1 MLHPFFKIGADV
13 AAVLALCG
21 IAYYVLCIKS
31 AAAFLRDCRQERP
44 ADITPPVSILKPL
57 RGADPEMYEA
67 FRSHCAQE
75 YPEYELIFGVAE
87 EDDPA
92 ITLVR
97 QLQREF
103 PQRPIRLIMCPQV
116 LGANLKVSNLVQMLP
131 AARYEYLLINDSD
144 IWVPTDYLRRV
155 MAPFSDPHIG
165 LVTALYRGA
174 AKGVFSRLEA
184 IGISTDFAAGVLAA
198 RELEG
203 IRFGLG
209 STLACSRSALND
221 IGGFAQVSDYLA
233 DDYEIGA
240 RIAAKGYQVLL
251 SAVVVET
258 YLPEYSFGGYWNHQ
272 LRWAR
277 TLRHAR
283 KWGYL
288 GVGTTYGV
296 PWALLAVAL
305 SQGANWS
312 LGLLAVALLLRGMM
326 AITVGRRVLRDP
338 LVLPNLWLLPLRD
351 TLALLLWGASYV
363 GRTVDWRGDRFALKD
378 GQLKRTGRRST
389 TGKLQ

>member
-1 MLHPFFKIGADV
+1 MLHHLLSIGADV
-13 AAVLALCG
+13 AAALAICG
-21 IAYYVLCIKS
+21 IAYYILCIKS
-31 AAAFLRDCRQERP
+31 AAAFLGDCRQAQP
-44 ADITPPVSILKPL
+44 GSFMPPVSIIKPL

-67 FRSHCAQE
+67 FRSHCLQE

-87 EDDPA
+87 ENDPA
-92 ITLVR
+92 IALVER
-97 QLQREF
+97 LQREF
-103 PQRPIRLIMCPQV
+103 PQRSIRLIMCPRV

-131 AARYEYLLINDSD
+131 AARFEFLVVNDSD
-144 IWVPTDYLRRV
+144 IRVPADYLRRV
-155 MAPFSDPHIG
+155 MAPFATPQTG

-174 AKGVFSRLEA
+174 ATGMLSRMEA

-209 STLACSRSALND
+209 STLAFPRRVLD
-221 IGGFAQVSDYLA
+221 DMGGFEPVLDYLA

-240 RIAAKGYQVLL
+240 RIAAQGHPVML
-251 SAVVVET
+251 SEVVVDT
-258 YLPEYSFGGYWNHQ
+258 YLPDYSLGEYWNHQ

-288 GVGTTYGV
+288 GMGTTFGV

-305 SQGANWS
+305 AHGATWS
-312 LGLLAVALLLRGMM
+312 WVLAAVALVLRGIM
-326 AITVGRRVLRDP
+326 AFMVGTKVLRDP
-338 LVLPNLWLLPLRD
+338 LVVPNLWLLPLRD
-351 TLALLLWGASYV
+351 LLGLLFWGASFT
-363 GRTVDWRGDRFALKD
+363 GRTIDWRGDQFTLKH
-378 GQLKRTGRRST
+378 GQLSKMPRPM
-389 TGKLQ
+389 

>member
-1 MLHPFFKIGADV
+1 V
-13 AAVLALCG
+13 AAVLAICG
-21 IAYYVLCIKS
+21 IAYYLLCLKS
-31 AAAFLRDCRQERP
+31 AAAFLRECRQARP
-44 ADITPPVSILKPL
+44 ADFTPPVSILKPL
-57 RGADPEMYEA
+57 RGADPGMYEA
-67 FRSHCAQE
+67 FRSHCLQQ

-92 ITLVR
+92 IALVER
-97 QLQREF
+97 LQREF
-103 PQRPIRLIMCPQV
+103 PQRSIQLILCPRV

-131 AARYEYLLINDSD
+131 SARHEFLLINDSD
-144 IWVPTDYLRRV
+144 IWVPADYLRGV
-155 MAPFSDPHIG
+155 MAPFINPQIG

-174 AKGVFSRLEA
+174 ATGLFPRLEA

-209 STLACSRSALND
+209 STLACSRRALDD
-221 IGGFAQVSDYLA
+221 IGGFEPVLDYLA
-233 DDYEIGA
+233 DDYELGS

-251 SAVVVET
+251 SDVVVET
-258 YLPEYSFGGYWNHQ
+258 YLPEYSVGEYWNHQ

-288 GVGTTYGV
+288 GVGTTFGV
-296 PWALLAVAL
+296 PWALLAMAL
-305 SQGANWS
+305 AHGAGWS
-312 LGLLAVALLLRGMM
+312 WVLLAVALVLRGAM
-326 AITVGRRVLRDP
+326 ALMVGNRVLRDP

-351 TLALLLWGASYV
+351 SLGLIFWIASFA
-363 GRTVDWRGDRFALKD
+363 GRTIDWRGDRFTLKD
-378 GQLKRTGRRST
+378 GQLKPVGSRPSALGPRPDAHI
-389 TGKLQ
+389 